1 MPKRSP
7 KAGNG
12 QREVVE
18 VPKPRS
24 QGVDEHGAFAF
35 ASCPECGWRG
45 PGRRSRE
52 RARKDL
58 KHHLAA
64 EDVHPAEVTDALS

>member
-7 KAGNG
+7 QAGNG

-18 VPKPRS
+18 VSTPRS
-24 QGVDEHGAFAF
+24 QGLDEHGVV
-35 ASCPECGWRG
+35 RVRQL
-45 PGRRSRE
+45 PGMRVARPRRRSRE

-64 EDVHPAEVTDALS
+64 EDGHPAEVTDALS

>member
-12 QREVVE
+12 QREVDQ
-18 VPKPRS
+18 VPTPRP

-35 ASCPECGWRG
+35 ASCPVCGWRG

-64 EDVHPAEVTDALS
+64 EDGHPAEVTDALS